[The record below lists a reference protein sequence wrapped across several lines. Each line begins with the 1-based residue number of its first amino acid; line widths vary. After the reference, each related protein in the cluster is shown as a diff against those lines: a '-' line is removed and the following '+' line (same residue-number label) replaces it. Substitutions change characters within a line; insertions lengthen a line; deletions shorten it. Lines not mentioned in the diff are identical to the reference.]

1 MKSKLVAMATIWI
14 SLCIAAQEVNAELQI
29 AEFSGSSSGNTG
41 EFEVRAPWIMDWTVS
56 GEPGQYDVVD
66 IALVNAKTGSFEGVA
81 VKSKTA
87 GNGVRL
93 FEQGGRFYFRVGASM
108 MNWRIKVLQLTP
120 EEASQ
125 YKPKARDSLL
135 DR

>member
-1 MKSKLVAMATIWI
+1 MKSGQVVMATIWVT
-14 SLCIAAQEVNAELQI
+14 LCIAAQEINAELQI
-29 AEFSGSSSGNTG
+29 AEFSGSSNGNTA

-66 IALVNAKTGSFEGVA
+66 IALVNAKTGAFEGVA

-93 FEQGGRFYFRVGASM
+93 FEQGGRYYFRVAASM

-120 EEASQ
+120 EEARKYS
-125 YKPKARDSLL
+125 PKTQDSLL

>member
-1 MKSKLVAMATIWI
+1 M
-14 SLCIAAQEVNAELQI
+14 
-29 AEFSGSSSGNTG
+29 
-41 EFEVRAPWIMDWTVS
+41 RAPWIIDWTVS

-66 IALVNAKTGSFEGVA
+66 IALVNAKTGAFEGVA

-93 FEQGGRFYFRVGASM
+93 FEQGGRYYFRVAASM

-120 EEASQ
+120 EEARK
-125 YKPKARDSLL
+125 YTPKTQDSLL

>member
-1 MKSKLVAMATIWI
+1 MKSRQVVMATIWV

-29 AEFSGSSSGNTG
+29 AEFSGSSNGNTA
-41 EFEVRAPWIMDWTVS
+41 EFEVRAPWIIDWTVS

-66 IALVNAKTGSFEGVA
+66 IALVNAKTGAFEGVA

-93 FEQGGRFYFRVGASM
+93 FEQGGRYYFRVAASM

-120 EEASQ
+120 EEARK
-125 YKPKARDSLL
+125 YTPKTQDSLL

>member
-1 MKSKLVAMATIWI
+1 MKSRQVVMATIWV

-29 AEFSGSSSGNTG
+29 AEFSGSSNGNTA
-41 EFEVRAPWIMDWTVS
+41 EFEVRAPWIIDWTVS

-66 IALVNAKTGSFEGVA
+66 IALVNAKTGAFEGVA

-93 FEQGGRFYFRVGASM
+93 FEQGGRYYVRVAASM

-120 EEASQ
+120 EEARK
-125 YKPKARDSLL
+125 YTPKTQDSLL